1 MDKQDPREQLFDK
14 LNAEHKAF
22 IDELRGK
29 PADEIINASYKKVV
43 YDEIVGAFEN
53 GDYTDRDYAA
63 FNEQTNQI
71 DALYFEW
78 LDSDTAD
85 FEELRTVIDSY
96 MERYEGYK
104 VEHYRDDDTELRD
117 DLPDRDEPGEA
128 PTKPQPAPGKPKSA
142 FELGMERSR
151 AKVAEYKAQKAAEP
165 QKTNKNKEGNE
176 L

>member
-1 MDKQDPREQLFDK
+1 MDKQGPREQLFDK

-29 PADEIINASYKKVV
+29 TADEIINASYKKVV

-53 GDYTDRDYAA
+53 GDYTERDYAA
-63 FNEQTNQI
+63 FNEQTNLI
-71 DALYFEW
+71 DALYYEW

-96 MERYEGYK
+96 FERYEGYK
-104 VEHYRDDDTELRD
+104 VEHYIDGADERDTVLNSIAEKSAPDK
-117 DLPDRDEPGEA
+117 LP
-128 PTKPQPAPGKPKSA
+128 PAPEKPKSA
-142 FELGMERSR
+142 FELGMERGK
-151 AKVAEYKAQKAAEP
+151 AKVAEYKAQKAQEP
-165 QKTNKNKEGNE
+165 NKINKNKEGNE